1 MTEPDHKPSF
11 EAKMRKMFQRPIA
24 AVARF
29 FLSIGLK
36 ANHITLIGLLGQ
48 SAAALLIAR
57 GRFTLAGVLVM
68 VLAPFD
74 AVDGA
79 MARMTGET
87 SKFGAFLDSVTDRY
101 EELAL
106 LGGLTFFYANHNNLL
121 AVMLCFAA
129 AAGSVLVSYTC
140 ARAEGLGFNG
150 KVGLLT
156 RVERAIVM
164 VVGLLIAKPVYSVGI
179 IAVLANITA
188 LQRIVSVWNQSKSK
202 QAELG
207 KGTLK

>member
-1 MTEPDHKPSF
+1 MTEPVQDLSF
-11 EAKMRKMFQRPIA
+11 EAKMRKTFNRPIA
-24 AVARF
+24 AAARF

-36 ANHITLIGLLGQ
+36 ANHVTLFGLLGQ
-48 SAAALLIAR
+48 LVAAFLIAQ
-57 GRFTLAGVLVM
+57 GHFTLAGVLVM

-79 MARMTGET
+79 MARMAGET
-87 SKFGAFLDSVTDRY
+87 SEFGAFLDSVTDRY

-106 LGGLTFFYANHNNLL
+106 LGGLTFFYANRNNLL

-129 AAGSVLVSYTC
+129 AAGSVLVSYTR
-140 ARAEGLGFNG
+140 AKAEGLGFNG

-156 RVERAIVM
+156 RVERAIVI

-179 IAVLANITA
+179 IAILANITA
-188 LQRIVSVWNQSKSK
+188 LQRIVSIWKQSKPK
-202 QAELG
+202 QG